1 MSSSYFSTHRWWHSA
16 VSQVCF
22 QVQSCLVI
30 ARPPNTCHLYLRLS
44 LHPLLFVSSQFPSLC
59 WNEKYSSNIGEQ
71 NWTLASSVWHRK
83 KTTLLSDLD
92 CLLLF
97 FTCTLY
103 EIVSI
108 LTLSFAVE
116 RDINVFWKYLTHI
129 ISNIQS
135 LYHTLTVP
143 CDADLMQRKCD
154 KMKIQVRGTTSWL
167 ASPIPGTPLILPS
180 VLVHSSHQ
188 GLLATCDAQ
197 PFKGWSISISCYV
210 GIRLQLHRVQPF
222 L

>member
-83 KTTLLSDLD
+83 KTKLLSDLD

-116 RDINVFWKYLTHI
+116 RDINVFWKYLTQYTYDLQHT
-129 ISNIQS
+129 ISLSYTHSPLWRWFDAAKMWQNENPGARYNF
-135 LYHTLTVP
+135 LAGLTY
-143 CDADLMQRKCD
+143 
-154 KMKIQVRGTTSWL
+154 SWDSSN
-167 ASPIPGTPLILPS
+167 SPFCAGA
-180 VLVHSSHQ
+180 LVSSR
-188 GLLATCDAQ
+188 
-197 PFKGWSISISCYV
+197 SSCNMW
-210 GIRLQLHRVQPF
+210 RTAF
-222 L
+222 